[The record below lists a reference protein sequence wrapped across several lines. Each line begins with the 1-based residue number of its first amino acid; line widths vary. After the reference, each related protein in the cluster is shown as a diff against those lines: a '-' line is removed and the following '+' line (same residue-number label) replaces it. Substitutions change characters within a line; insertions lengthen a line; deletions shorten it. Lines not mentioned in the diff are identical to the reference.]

1 MLAGGDGRLD
11 SGLEQ
16 AGVWT
21 VEVRARGNHGQ
32 RAQALVSELEW
43 LS

>member
-1 MLAGGDGRLD
+1 MLAGGDRRLD
-11 SGLEQ
+11 SGSEQ
-16 AGVWT
+16 ADVWT
-21 VEVRARGNHGQ
+21 IEVRARGNHEQ

>member
-1 MLAGGDGRLD
+1 MLAGGDRRLV
-11 SGLEQ
+11 SGSEQ

-21 VEVRARGNHGQ
+21 IEVRARGNHEQ